1 MAGRENYRKRLEKL
15 KTGVRVAWFVNY
27 AILFVTFEACIIWA
41 RLSVYSTNKEI
52 AQFLL
57 YTIPISLVLSWL
69 AMKIVSWGSPKL
81 VMARS
86 CEGMEEVTDGVV
98 FDVVQEMSIAAR
110 LDPMPKV
117 FIADTTAIN
126 AYAMSDGHE
135 YCVVFTRPLLK
146 MVNREELKG
155 IAGHEIGHIVMQDCE
170 AMTKL
175 VALTSTVSLI
185 AGYAT
190 RLMGGSRSNDSSSKN
205 ANPVAIVLLMF
216 SLVFL
221 LVAPLLSVVARMFM
235 SRERESQADATSVKL
250 TRNPNAL
257 ARALLAIETASTR
270 SDGGVDALQ
279 SATSRKFY
287 KSVGD
292 MAFWGPRNAM
302 ASHPP
307 TRERIDALVRMG
319 ADPGFE
325 KIAAGLSS

>member
-1 MAGRENYRKRLEKL
+1 MAGRENYKKRLEKL

-41 RLSVYSTNKEI
+41 RLSVYSTNEEI

-57 YTIPISLVLSWL
+57 YTIPISLLLSWI
-69 AMKIVSWGSPKL
+69 AMIIVNWGSPRL

-110 LDPMPKV
+110 LNPMPRV

-126 AYAMSDGHE
+126 AYAMSDGKE
-135 YCVVFTRPLLK
+135 YCIVFTRPLLK
-146 MVNREELKG
+146 MVGREELKG

-170 AMTKL
+170 AMTRL

-190 RLMGGSRSNDSSSKN
+190 RLMGGSRSDSSSSRSV
-205 ANPVAIVLLMF
+205 NPIAVILLII

-235 SRERESQADATSVKL
+235 SRERESQADATSVRL

-257 ARALLAIETASTR
+257 ARALLSIEKASIR
-270 SDGGVDALQ
+270 DDGGVDALQ

-292 MAFWGPRNAM
+292 MAFWGPKNAM

-307 TRERIDALVRMG
+307 TIERVEALVRMG
-319 ADPGFE
+319 ADPGYE
-325 KIAAGLSS
+325 TIAAGLAG

>member
-1 MAGRENYRKRLEKL
+1 MAGRENYRKRLAKL
-15 KTGVRVAWFVNY
+15 KTGVRVAWAVNY
-27 AILFVTFEACIIWA
+27 VILFATFEACAIWM
-41 RLSVYSTNKEI
+41 RLSAYSTNAEI
-52 AQFLL
+52 AEFLL
-57 YTIPISLVLSWL
+57 VTVPISLVLSWL
-69 AMKIVSWGSPKL
+69 AMLLVSWGSPKL

-110 LDPMPKV
+110 LNPMPKV
-117 FIADTTAIN
+117 FIADTTAVN
-126 AYAMSDGHE
+126 AYAMSDGKE

-146 MVNREELKG
+146 MVGREELKG

-185 AGYAT
+185 AGFAT
-190 RLMGGSRSNDSSSKN
+190 RLMGGGRDSGGSSRS
-205 ANPVAIVLLMF
+205 ANPIAIALLLF

-221 LVAPLLSVVARMFM
+221 LVAPLLAVVARMFM

-257 ARALLAIETASTR
+257 AKALLSIETASTR

-292 MAFWGPRNAM
+292 MAFWGPKNAM

-307 TRERIDALVRMG
+307 TTERIEALVKMG
-319 ADPGFE
+319 ADPGYGQVAE
-325 KIAAGLSS
+325 KLAV